1 MFLYGVIS
9 NSQAGHEYVMLNR
22 VRIFI
27 IFKIDF
33 FSIPPSAFDLL
44 VIELHFFFYFFIK
57 LFHSH
62 LIFILLSNKIID
74 TFKNI

>member
-1 MFLYGVIS
+1 
-9 NSQAGHEYVMLNR
+9 MLNR

-33 FSIPPSAFDLL
+33 FSILPSAFDLL
-44 VIELHFFFYFFIK
+44 VIELHFFLFFMK

-74 TFKNI
+74 TF

>member
-33 FSIPPSAFDLL
+33 FSIRPSAFDLL
-44 VIELHFFFYFFIK
+44 VIELHFFLFFIN